1 MKKLLIISIILLV
14 CGAVSAQDFT
24 IVLQQIE
31 QNNTSLKALREQV
44 DADKMASR
52 TSLAP
57 ADPEVEVNYL
67 WGNAVAE
74 GNRFD
79 LNAMQQF
86 DFPTAYYY
94 RKKIAE
100 GRCSV
105 AEWRYAVGRRGVLQQ
120 AELCCVEWV
129 YRNAMQAELNRQLK
143 QAEQLGAAYQKKFDK
158 GECGILERNKAQLN
172 VLNIRHL
179 CEQNELEAQA
189 LRMEL
194 ARLNGGQPIE
204 VADSVF
210 AAVSLPLDFETWY
223 AEAEAGNAVLNR
235 LSEQSE
241 NASWEVKL
249 GRSLW
254 LPKLAVGY
262 QSERIGGSVL
272 QGIGAGISIPL
283 WENSGK
289 VRAAQARQVALQ
301 AGYADAQA
309 QFREQMHI
317 AWQKVVTMQR
327 NLEQYRSEWQTV
339 ADFDLLTIALE
350 GGQITLIEF
359 LMEQSV
365 YQTAFT
371 QFLEAER
378 DMHKAY
384 VELMQWTR

>member
-1 MKKLLIISIILLV
+1 MKKFLIISVILLV
-14 CGAVSAQDFT
+14 CGAVSAQDFSA
-24 IVLQQIE
+24 VLQQIE

-100 GRCSV
+100 GRCSE
-105 AEWRYAVGRRGVLQQ
+105 AEWQYAIGRRQLLSE
-120 AELCCVEWV
+120 AESYCVEWV
-129 YRNAMQAELNRQLK
+129 YRNAMQSELNRQFR
-143 QAEQLGAAYQKKFDK
+143 QAEHLYEAYQTKFDK

-179 CEQNELEAQA
+179 CERNELETNA

-204 VADSVF
+204 VADSTF
-210 AAVSLPLDFETWY
+210 AAVALPLDFETWY
-223 AEAEAGNAVLNR
+223 AEAEAGNAVLHS

-309 QFREQMHI
+309 QFREQMRI
-317 AWQKVVTMQR
+317 AWQKVVTMQC

-339 ADFDLLTIALE
+339 ADFNLLTLALE

-384 VELMQWTR
+384 VELMQWTG